1 MSVRVLY
8 FARSRELVGRGEE
21 EVQLSVIAAHA
32 QQAAAKGANL
42 SATPAGAASADSAA
56 SASAASSGAAGE
68 GTVAVSVRQLL
79 SYLVSVH
86 PALSSLVAC
95 SLLALNQE
103 FVACDSD
110 APLRAGDEIA
120 FIQPISG
127 G

>member
-21 EVQLSVIAAHA
+21 EVQLGVIAAHA
-32 QQAAAKGANL
+32 QQAAAKETNP
-42 SATPAGAASADSAA
+42 SASADSSA
-56 SASAASSGAAGE
+56 SASAASSSVAGAGAA
-68 GTVAVSVRQLL
+68 VVSVRQLL

-110 APLRAGDEIA
+110 ASLRAGDEIA